1 MISKEKIKYAIKE
14 YFKSRFENRD
24 DVQLDVWDMVD
35 ISVDVQN
42 VIDHVNVWNVI
53 NPDDESTFPDDDRFV
68 LVSFEN
74 FSVPQICRYHRDEDG
89 GAFYLGDD
97 YLEENRK
104 SLSQYGVV
112 VNAWMELPKCYKGE

>member
-1 MISKEKIKYAIKE
+1 MKEMKEKIKDAIKE

-24 DVQLDVWDMVD
+24 DVQLDAWDMVD
-35 ISVDVQN
+35 VSADVQN
-42 VIDHVNVWNVI
+42 VVDHVNVWNVI
-53 NPDDESTFPDDDRFV
+53 NPDDDRFV
-68 LVSFEN
+68 LVSFED
-74 FSVPQICRYHRDEDG
+74 FSVPHICRYHRDEDG

-97 YLEENRK
+97 YLEENGK

>member
-1 MISKEKIKYAIKE
+1 MKTKIKVAIKE

-24 DVQLDVWDMVD
+24 DVQLDAWDMVD

-97 YLEENRK
+97 YLEENGK

-112 VNAWMELPKCYKGE
+112 VNAWMELPICYKGE

>member
-1 MISKEKIKYAIKE
+1 MKEKIKYAIKE

-24 DVQLDVWDMVD
+24 DVQLDAGDMVGV
-35 ISVDVQN
+35 SADVQN

-97 YLEENRK
+97 YLEENGK

>member
-1 MISKEKIKYAIKE
+1 MKTKIKDAIKE

-24 DVQLDVWDMVD
+24 DVQLDAWDMVD
-35 ISVDVQN
+35 VSADVQN
-42 VIDHVNVWNVI
+42 VIDHTNVWNVI
-53 NPDDESTFPDDDRFV
+53 KPDDESTFPDDDRFV

-97 YLEENRK
+97 YLEENGK

>member
-1 MISKEKIKYAIKE
+1 MKEKIKYAIKE

-24 DVQLDVWDMVD
+24 DVQLDAWDMVD
-35 ISVDVQN
+35 ISADVQN
-42 VIDHVNVWNVI
+42 VVDHANVWNLI

-97 YLEENRK
+97 YLEENGK

-112 VNAWMELPKCYKGE
+112 VNAWMELPKCYKEIE

>member
-1 MISKEKIKYAIKE
+1 MKTKIKDAIVE
-14 YFKSRFENRD
+14 YFTSQFENRKD
-24 DVQLDVWDMVD
+24 INLTTSDLADICYDVN
-35 ISVDVQN
+35 N